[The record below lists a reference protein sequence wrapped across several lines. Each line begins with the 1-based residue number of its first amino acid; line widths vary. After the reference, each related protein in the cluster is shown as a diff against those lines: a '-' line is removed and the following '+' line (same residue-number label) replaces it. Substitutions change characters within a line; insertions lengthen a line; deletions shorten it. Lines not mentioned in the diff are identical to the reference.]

1 MSKVRKK
8 EDGILPGKV
17 TSILTQDFVVATQTE
32 GFDQKR
38 VKLAF
43 TSRKL
48 PSGEET
54 MKLFLYLRQVAGP
67 KNSSVQDN
75 DLFQVIS
82 GVLKFYWDMAG
93 FPTQTDKNIKMKL
106 FT

>member
-17 TSILTQDFVVATQTE
+17 TSVLTQDFVVATNTE
-32 GFDQKR
+32 GFDQSR
-38 VKLAF
+38 VKQAF

-48 PSGEET
+48 PSKEET
-54 MKLFLYLRQVAGP
+54 LKLFLHLRQVAGP

-75 DLFQVIS
+75 DLFKS
-82 GVLKFYWDMAG
+82 SWEC
-93 FPTQTDKNIKMKL
+93 
-106 FT
+106 

>member
-17 TSILTQDFVVATQTE
+17 TSVLTQDFVVATQTE

-43 TSRKL
+43 T
-48 PSGEET
+48 
-54 MKLFLYLRQVAGP
+54 
-67 KNSSVQDN
+67 
-75 DLFQVIS
+75 
-82 GVLKFYWDMAG
+82 
-93 FPTQTDKNIKMKL
+93 
-106 FT
+106 